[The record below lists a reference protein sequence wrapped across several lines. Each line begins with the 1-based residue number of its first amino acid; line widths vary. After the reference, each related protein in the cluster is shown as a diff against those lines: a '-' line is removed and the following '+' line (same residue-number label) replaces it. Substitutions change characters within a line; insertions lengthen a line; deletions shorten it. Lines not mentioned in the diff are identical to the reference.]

1 MKKVITLVFV
11 FAFLNLAQ
19 SHEFWL
25 QPSKYRYAVGEAMTI
40 DFKVGENFTGESWDL
55 KRHTVEQVQLVNAS
69 GVKKLESTVQKTKSK
84 NLTTVLDKPGTYVI
98 GLESNFAYLELEA
111 DKFNEYLKEDGLEN
125 ILELRKKENTL
136 DKPSREFYKRYAK
149 LMVQAGP
156 VADDTY
162 KKRLGFRYEI
172 MPLTNPYTLKPGD
185 YLDCRVM
192 WENKPVPHTLVKVW
206 NYVGNRTFLQNIYTE
221 NDGTI
226 RFPISTSGPWMV
238 SAVKMIP
245 SERDGAEY
253 QSQWASLVFGITK

>member
-1 MKKVITLVFV
+1 
-11 FAFLNLAQ
+11 
-19 SHEFWL
+19 
-25 QPSKYRYAVGEAMTI
+25 MTI

-55 KRHTVEQVQLVNAS
+55 KRHTVEQVQMVHAS
-69 GVKKLESTVQKTKSK
+69 GVKKLEGSVQKTKSK
-84 NLTTVLDKPGTYVI
+84 NLTAVLDKPGTYVI
-98 GLESNFAYLELEA
+98 GLESNFAYLELDAE
-111 DKFNEYLKEDGLEN
+111 KFNAYLKEDGLEE

-156 VADDTY
+156 VTDDTY
-162 KKRLGFRYEI
+162 RKRLGFRYEI
-172 MPLTNPYTLKPGD
+172 IPLANPYSLKPGD
-185 YLDCRVM
+185 YLDCRVL

-226 RFPISTSGPWMV
+226 RFPISTAGPWMV